1 MNHITKYIF
10 AILSLIMLAGCS
22 GSEQG
27 EERPKDTLVPISLT
41 LSVPN
46 DKSNTRVGDPGKYT
60 HVGDPGEDTHDEV
73 DWDQLTIIIAYTEK
87 TTGKDIYD
95 GSANTMVYY
104 DTFSKDEFDRK
115 TPVSHSTS
123 TLSPADTNGY
133 HDYTIYL
140 PPGTCCVYG
149 VTYSKDKGLNLEEE
163 LSKIPKDGKK
173 YHNTDIY
180 KLQISNDY
188 ACDKIKNTMDIAKFI
203 SVATGYATEVGV
215 ATNNRLIPVEFN
227 SNTTSSTKRYWRMVL
242 GRLATKLDI
251 QWDAK
256 GAYENDDK
264 GIPKF
269 KDVKVESFTYHG
281 EAEGTGTS
289 GAGTSGT
296 GSTTS
301 EAGYGRLFP
310 TLYAASTI
318 TPKTSVGG
326 QKTFINRTE
335 ISKRNGRVYH
345 YTFPDG
351 YTKPRITFDVKTT
364 KKDGEAET
372 KTEVTFDLKKKI
384 ESFNPAQWY
393 KINVTISGTKI
404 GSASNIT
411 IKEFKE

>member
-46 DKSNTRVGDPGKYT
+46 DKSSTRVGDPGA
-60 HVGDPGEDTHDEV
+60 DTNDKV
-73 DWDQLTIIIAYTEK
+73 DWDRLTIIIAYTEK
-87 TTGKDIYD
+87 TKGKDIYD
-95 GSANTMVYY
+95 GSASTMVYY
-104 DTFSKDEFDRK
+104 DTFTKEDFDSI
-115 TPVSHSTS
+115 TPVSHYTS

-149 VTYSKDKGLNLEEE
+149 VTYSKGKGLNLEEE

-173 YHNTDIY
+173 GHNADIY

-188 ACDKIKNTMDIAKFI
+188 ACDKTKNTMDIAKFI
-203 SVATGYATEVGV
+203 SVATGYAREVNV
-215 ATNNRLIPVEFN
+215 ADNTLTDTRLIPVEFN

-256 GAYENDDK
+256 GAYENQ
-264 GIPKF
+264 KF
-269 KDVKVESFTYHG
+269 TDVKVASFTYHG
-281 EAEGTGTS
+281 EAKGTGTT
-289 GAGTSGT
+289 GT
-296 GSTTS
+296 
-301 EAGYGRLFP
+301 GYGRLFP
-310 TLYAASTI
+310 TLYADYTKKEEI
-318 TPKTSVGG
+318 KGTSVGG
-326 QKTFINRTE
+326 QKAFINTTE

-351 YTKPRITFDVKTT
+351 TNPPRLTFKLDTEKEGTT
-364 KKDGEAET
+364 GNKIYD
-372 KTEVTFDLKKKI
+372 VTFDMSNLKDGFI
-384 ESFNPAQWY
+384 PARWY
-393 KINVTISGTKI
+393 KINVKISGSKL
-404 GSASNIT
+404 GEEPNIT
-411 IKEFKE
+411 ISKFDI

>member
-22 GSEQG
+22 GSEQS

-46 DKSNTRVGDPGKYT
+46 DKSSTRVGDPGA
-60 HVGDPGEDTHDEV
+60 DTNDKV

-87 TTGKDIYD
+87 TKGKDIYD
-95 GSANTMVYY
+95 GSASTMVYY
-104 DTFSKDEFDRK
+104 DTFTKEDFDSI
-115 TPVSHSTS
+115 TPVSHYTS

-149 VTYSKDKGLNLEEE
+149 VTYSKGKGLNLEEE

-173 YHNTDIY
+173 GHNADIY

-188 ACDKIKNTMDIAKFI
+188 ACDKTKNTMDIAKFI
-203 SVATGYATEVGV
+203 SVATGYAREVNV
-215 ATNNRLIPVEFN
+215 ADNTLTDTRLIPVEFN

-256 GAYENDDK
+256 GAYENQ
-264 GIPKF
+264 KF
-269 KDVKVESFTYHG
+269 TNVKVEGFTYHG
-281 EAEGTGTS
+281 EAEGTGTT
-289 GAGTSGT
+289 GT
-296 GSTTS
+296 
-301 EAGYGRLFP
+301 GYGRLFP
-310 TLYAASTI
+310 TLYADYTKKEEI
-318 TPKTSVGG
+318 KGTSVGG
-326 QKTFINRTE
+326 QKAFINTTE

-351 YTKPRITFDVKTT
+351 TNPPRLTFKLDTEKEGTTGNKIYDVTFNMSNL
-364 KKDGEAET
+364 KDG
-372 KTEVTFDLKKKI
+372 FI
-384 ESFNPAQWY
+384 PARWY
-393 KINVTISGTKI
+393 KINVKISGSKL
-404 GSASNIT
+404 GEEPNIT
-411 IKEFKE
+411 ISKFDI